1 MSKITNDDFK
11 FSEDGLLENGPILI
25 GICSPGYVSQREY
38 GLLCGKCMGKRFRES
53 EDGFT
58 VVCCS
63 CEHITGVRAQEE
75 ALH

>member
-1 MSKITNDDFK
+1 MARLTDEDFK
-11 FSEDGLLENGPILI
+11 FSEIGLLENGPILI
-25 GICSPGYVSQREY
+25 GIHSPGYIELREY
-38 GLLCGKCMGKRFRES
+38 GLLCGRCRGKMFRES

-63 CEHITGVRAQEE
+63 CNNITAVRAQEE